1 MHECTRHTVLTVH
14 STTTTVYP
22 VNGLEQKQSL
32 MLAQKGHSSGLDW
45 SILSYDSKKTT
56 IL

>member
-45 SILSYDSKKTT
+45 SIL
-56 IL
+56 